1 MTRRAKGRD
10 MNDDLTASEYTAIDH
25 AHAAMI
31 AAPDDDAIRL
41 RFYERVADAELF
53 LLLEDAP
60 QEDQPVTPRIFPVED
75 DQFVL
80 VFDREERLAAFAGA
94 VPYVALSGRVL
105 AQMLSG
111 SGLGL
116 GLNLTVAP
124 SEMLLPADAV
134 GWLNETLGAAPT
146 ETEGTP
152 EEITPPYGLP
162 DVLITALDQKL
173 AITGGLAR
181 LAYLVGVSYKGGVKS
196 HILAFVDHV
205 PGAEGALAKL
215 VSEALIFSGV
225 EAGALDVAFF
235 RPSDPAC
242 TALARHGL
250 RFDLPEAQ
258 SLSAGPSAPGM
269 DPSSPPKLR

>member
-1 MTRRAKGRD
+1 MS
-10 MNDDLTASEYTAIDH
+10 DDLTASPTAVLETAIDR
-25 AHAAMI
+25 AHAAMT
-31 AAPDDDAIRL
+31 AAPEDDNTRL

-53 LLLEDAP
+53 LLLEEEP
-60 QEDQPVTPRIFPVED
+60 QGDSPVTPRIFPVED
-75 DQFVL
+75 TQFVL

-94 VPYVALSGRVL
+94 VPYVALSGRSL

-124 SEMLLPADAV
+124 SEMLLPPEAV
-134 GWLNETLGAAPT
+134 EWLTETLGAAPT

-152 EEITPPYGLP
+152 EEITPPHGLP
-162 DVLITALDQKL
+162 ESLVTALDQKL

-181 LAYLVGVSYKGGVKS
+181 LAYLAGVSYQGGTKS

-205 PGAEGALAKL
+205 PGSEGALAKL

-242 TALARHGL
+242 AALARHGL
-250 RFDLPEAQ
+250 RFDLPEPEV
-258 SLSAGPSAPGM
+258 SGAGPSAPGM